1 MAQKGRLQE
10 NQNHRSA
17 RAVSAHSGN
26 QVTPL
31 QPKQAQIGCAVVVF
45 IAALALYLWTL
56 APTVTLVDSGE
67 LIVAAHTL
75 GVAHPPGLPLYL
87 LIAHAATLLPL
98 GNIATRVHL
107 TSAVTAALAAA
118 LLTLAVAEALL
129 AAPGVSSLSGQA
141 EKGTARKKKPKG
153 GEKIGAGADTGWIVV
168 LPALVSGLLIAFSR
182 TLWAYATIAEVYAL
196 NALLI
201 TVIFFLMLRWRR
213 RIIQGRDQGRSNAWL
228 YAAALVFGLAM
239 GAHHVTV
246 GLMLPALAVLVYWTE
261 GFRFFKSKKFVY
273 AALLAMSGLVAIYS
287 YLPIAASRS
296 PVVNWGNPRTVERI
310 WWHITGRQ
318 YQVFFSFSLEQ
329 MLDQTGEWIKLTF
342 REFGPW
348 WLPIGLGLVV
358 LGFMALYRGERK
370 MFWFLM
376 LVVVCDL
383 IYALNYEIAEDKDA
397 YYLPAFIAA
406 AIAAGVG
413 ARWLIALS
421 GARRWLAMEALVL
434 VPVVALASNFSFNNR
449 RQYFI
454 AQDYVDN
461 ILNTVEPGGMLLTLD
476 WQVYSPL
483 LYIRQIEQRRRDV
496 IAIDVNLLR
505 RSWYFDYLK
514 REYPELMGR
523 TRDKVDVFLRDL
535 LHWERDPEAFNR
547 DITLAQQIDTHF
559 YDMISAFVS
568 THIQSAPAYIT
579 QDIAVNLGG
588 QDSKLTNWLM
598 AAYQFVPHGLVFQVV
613 TDREFHEPVEPRLW
627 TRGLADGTL
636 RFEDDDVV
644 KLKVLPV
651 YLNMLLN
658 RGRYLAAFGHHQR
671 AIEAAKQALA
681 LDPNFGLA
689 HQLISQSTNAL
700 QQNQPK

>member
-1 MAQKGRLQE
+1 
-10 NQNHRSA
+10 
-17 RAVSAHSGN
+17 
-26 QVTPL
+26 VTPL

-153 GEKIGAGADTGWIVV
+153 GEKIGAGADTVWIVV

-246 GLMLPALAVLVYWTE
+246 GLMLPALAVLVYSTE

-421 GARRWLAMEALVL
+421 GARRWLAMAALVL

-547 DITLAQQIDTHF
+547 DITLVQQIDTHF

-568 THIQSAPAYIT
+568 THIQSAPVYIT